1 MRKAASCGKTR
12 RRQWTLA
19 SFALLATVLGLSCAT
34 MTDTCGRAR
43 SVKIASAQIFCL
55 DGDRS
60 GNLVRIENAVRKA
73 KEGHAKL
80 VAFPESCIFGWENP
94 DAHKR
99 ACPIPG
105 KDSDM
110 LCDMAKKHGIY
121 ICIGIDEKEGDKLYG
136 AAILIDDN
144 GKILLKHRKNNVL
157 AELMTP
163 PYSEGSGVEAV
174 DAPLG
179 RIGVMICADS
189 FRKSLLDEMRA
200 LKPDFVLIPYGW
212 AAEETEWPGHGKE
225 LMKTIQK
232 AARTIGRPVI
242 GTDLVGVISH
252 GPWTGRTYGGQ
263 SVAADAQGEITF
275 VSKDRDADMMFVKIR
290 NR

>member
-1 MRKAASCGKTR
+1 MG
-12 RRQWTLA
+12 LILV
-19 SFALLATVLGLSCAT
+19 ALLTGFGLLA
-34 MTDTCGRAR
+34 MREAR
-43 SVKIASAQIFCL
+43 GLDRPVKIASAQIFCL

-60 GNLVRIENAVRKA
+60 GNLVRIENAVIEAKA
-73 KEGHAKL
+73 EGADL

-105 KDSDM
+105 EDSGL
-110 LCDMAKKHGIY
+110 LCEMAKKHKIY
-121 ICIGIDEKEGDKLYG
+121 IHIGLDEKDGDKLYG

-174 DAPLG
+174 DTPLG

-189 FRKSLLDEMRA
+189 FRKNLLQEMRD
-200 LKPDFVLIPYGW
+200 LKPDYVLIPYGW
-212 AAEETEWPGHGKE
+212 AAEEGKWPGHGKE
-225 LMKTIQK
+225 LMKTVK
-232 AARTIGRPVI
+232 NAAKTIGCPVV
-242 GTDLVGVISH
+242 GTDVVGAITH
-252 GPWTGRTYGGQ
+252 GPWTGQVYGGQ
-263 SVAADAQGEITF
+263 SLASDAEGKVLF
-275 VSKDRDADMMFVKIR
+275 VSKDRDSDLSVVEIGGK
-290 NR
+290 